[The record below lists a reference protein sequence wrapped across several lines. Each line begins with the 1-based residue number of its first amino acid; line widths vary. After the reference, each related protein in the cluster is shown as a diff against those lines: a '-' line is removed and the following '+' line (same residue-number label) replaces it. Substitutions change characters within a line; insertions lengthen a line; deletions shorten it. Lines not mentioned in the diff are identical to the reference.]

1 MVVRVRKKLEQKIEV
16 DEGINHIDIWGKSIA
31 GNGNPIAKYA
41 CVFQEYQWSQEDC
54 GKSKL
59 AEIW

>member
-1 MVVRVRKKLEQKIEV
+1 V